1 MSAMIKEDLPGAY
14 APVLRVDLLARVHSL
29 NLDYL
34 ELLAAE
40 HELAGRAA
48 QLQYFPPKLHPT
60 FAELSQSQRERIAST
75 PYALYSLCFED
86 VRFWRAACAPAKA
99 SLDVRYAASSSA
111 WLQGPFCEVA
121 LIYAWQ
127 VASSH
132 PLAARLVYSMTADV
146 REILIDTPLWQIK
159 RIANDYPGLLI
170 PRWSRNAAFW
180 PDLLRIPKLA
190 VDHGGLM
197 ASQLLGL
204 QLITAD
210 LIAAT
215 KREGCVGPFSGRRSS
230 SVGQTGRHLR
240 IRMR

>member
-1 MSAMIKEDLPGAY
+1 MSARIKEDLLGAH
-14 APVLRVDLLARVHSL
+14 APVLRADLLARVHSL

-34 ELLAAE
+34 ELIAAE
-40 HELAGRAA
+40 HEVPGRAA
-48 QLQYFPPKLHPT
+48 QLQYFAPKLHPVL
-60 FAELSQSQRERIAST
+60 AGLSQAQRERIAST

-99 SLDVRYAASSSA
+99 ALDARYAASSSA

-121 LIYAWQ
+121 LIHAWQ
-127 VASSH
+127 VASSN
-132 PLAARLVYSMTADV
+132 PLAARLIYSMTAEV

-180 PDLLRIPKLA
+180 PDLLRVPKPALNQGRLLA
-190 VDHGGLM
+190 T
-197 ASQLLGL
+197 QLLGL

-210 LIAAT
+210 LVTAT
-215 KREGCVGPFSGRRSS
+215 KRDGCVGPFSGRRRSS
-230 SVGQTGRHLR
+230 MAQTGGHLR